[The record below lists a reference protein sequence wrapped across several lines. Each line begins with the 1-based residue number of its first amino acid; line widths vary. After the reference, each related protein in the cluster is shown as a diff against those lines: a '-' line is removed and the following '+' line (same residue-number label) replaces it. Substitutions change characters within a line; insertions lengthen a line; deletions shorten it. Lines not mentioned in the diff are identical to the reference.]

1 MKKPVSKA
9 NQKWENNDKEQFEE
23 IMEKEVKKLEVMLM
37 DNVNDDFS
45 LIILFERKNIYKK
58 QKKISKKTKII

>member
-1 MKKPVSKA
+1 MQKPVSKA
-9 NQKWENNDKEQFEE
+9 NQKWENNDKEEFEE
-23 IMEKEVKKLEVMLM
+23 IKEKEVKKLEEKLM
-37 DNVNDDFS
+37 DIVNDDFS